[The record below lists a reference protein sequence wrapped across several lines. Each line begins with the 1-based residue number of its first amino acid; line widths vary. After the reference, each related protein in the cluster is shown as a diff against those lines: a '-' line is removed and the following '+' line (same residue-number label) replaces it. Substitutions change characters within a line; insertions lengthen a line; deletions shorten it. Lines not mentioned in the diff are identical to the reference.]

1 MFRAVPG
8 GQAQPA
14 ARIRRSEVPIEV
26 PSGSWVLM
34 DQVDLE
40 EEFLRRTPML
50 KSCPHFLRGRFRHCV
65 SVTLQERCRAKLVG
79 DTLGEERAWKAF
91 GLVPHM
97 LLHKPKGAGNVGKQ
111 ELMERANKF
120 AREDWLELMQDRQT
134 SIQSSA
140 KEHSQEEEQRR
151 RGQAACN
158 RVKHGQVSRARQEVG
173 RRNTGSKN
181 SGNIGRVTRATS
193 SRTGPRDPTRGVGES
208 PQARGFGFV
217 LVCEVSGQCS
227 IWKCPRTWGVHL
239 RDVES
244 VLGRCR
250 DPPSSVPCCRRFGK
264 SRGTGAHHQSIHVSH
279 DDSAVEARWRS
290 ARDCNWNVFPQIGG
304 KDDGP
309 TILPFPLGREL
320 TAWVTLSEP

>member
-8 GQAQPA
+8 GHAQPA

-26 PSGSWVLM
+26 PSGSWVSM

-40 EEFLRRTPML
+40 EELLRRTPML
-50 KSCPHFLRGRFRHCV
+50 KSCPHFLRGRFRHCL

-91 GLVPHM
+91 GLIPHM

-120 AREDWLELMQDRQT
+120 ARGDWLELMQDRQT

-158 RVKHGQVSRARQEVG
+158 GVKHGQVSRARLQKLWKHWQSYKGDVLK
-173 RRNTGSKN
+173 NGSAR
-181 SGNIGRVTRATS
+181 SHPRCWRVTS
-193 SRTGPRDPTRGVGES
+193 GPWIWIRSCLRSVWPV
-208 PQARGFGFV
+208 PH
-217 LVCEVSGQCS
+217 LEV
-227 IWKCPRTWGVHL
+227 P
-239 RDVES
+239 
-244 VLGRCR
+244 
-250 DPPSSVPCCRRFGK
+250 
-264 SRGTGAHHQSIHVSH
+264 
-279 DDSAVEARWRS
+279 
-290 ARDCNWNVFPQIGG
+290 
-304 KDDGP
+304 
-309 TILPFPLGREL
+309 
-320 TAWVTLSEP
+320 